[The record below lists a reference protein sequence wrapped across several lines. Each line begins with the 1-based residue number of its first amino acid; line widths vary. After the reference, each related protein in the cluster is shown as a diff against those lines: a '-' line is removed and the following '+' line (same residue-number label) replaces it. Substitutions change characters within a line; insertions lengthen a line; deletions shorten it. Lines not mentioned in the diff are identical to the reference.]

1 MRITVIE
8 DNESVAKGIAYVL
21 RDAGHAVDLLHD
33 GAQAETF
40 LEGDQSD
47 LIVLDINLPGLD
59 GISLLKSIRRR
70 GDLRPVILLT
80 ARSETEDRVLG
91 LDAGADDYLVKPFDM
106 AELEARIRALTR
118 RQHPRETTLKP
129 LGSLHWEPAART
141 LSFEGVVLDIPRREL
156 ALFEALSNALGRT
169 LTKSAL
175 LDQLY
180 GVGSDVEES
189 VVEVYV
195 SRLRK
200 RLKPYGVSIK
210 VKRGLGYEMEIDP
223 S

>member
-21 RDAGHAVDLLHD
+21 RDAGHGVDLLHD
-33 GAQAETF
+33 GAEADVFLQRET
-40 LEGDQSD
+40 SD
-47 LIVLDINLPGLD
+47 LIVLDINLPGMD
-59 GISLLKSIRRR
+59 GIALLKAMRRR
-70 GDLRPVILLT
+70 DDQRPVILLT
-80 ARSETEDRVLG
+80 ANSETDDRVRG

-118 RQHPRETTLKP
+118 RQPSREKAVQS
-129 LGSLHWEPAART
+129 LGGLLWDQTART
-141 LSFEGVVLDIPRREL
+141 LMADGAPLDLPRREL
-156 ALFEALSNALGRT
+156 ALFEALANAIGRSI
-169 LTKSAL
+169 TKSVL
-175 LDQLY
+175 LDHLY
-180 GVGSDVEES
+180 GTGSDVEES

-200 RLKPYGVSIK
+200 RLKPYGVSIR
-210 VKRGLGYEMEIDP
+210 VRRGLGYEMEVDP